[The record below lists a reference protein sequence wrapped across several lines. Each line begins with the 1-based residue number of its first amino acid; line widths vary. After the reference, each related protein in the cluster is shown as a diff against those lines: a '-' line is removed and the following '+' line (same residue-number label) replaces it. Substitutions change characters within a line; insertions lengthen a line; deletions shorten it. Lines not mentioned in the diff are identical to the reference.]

1 MKRIVYFL
9 LLSLLLVSCG
19 KHSGYFKIDGRLLH
33 INQGELFVYSPEGV
47 IAGLDTIQIKGGR
60 FTYEIPCE
68 FNGTLILVFPNYS
81 THAIFAEPGEA
92 VEIKADAS
100 HLKEMEVKGTD
111 DNELMGKFRKET
123 AVASPPEIVKDA
135 IKFVKEHLD
144 SPVSVYLTERYLI
157 NDKKANYKQI
167 AELIE
172 EIQKKLDQ
180 QEERKATDNGINLSN
195 GLLNK
200 KYHKIIHNELH
211 SIDTSV
217 ETLDILKLIVS
228 NTNAMLNHGINL
240 DSIIRLGQYL
250 RKKGDKVDF
259 LKLEGWLSSLH
270 LQRMAQLQ
278 GSILIAVF
286 GFEKDE
292 IDFVKK
298 EEPIAYKL
306 TIKIISNLVKDTAG
320 EWHFRQN
327 SAGFVQN
334 NGKML
339 RRNLRRSYKYINYAP
354 LETTSNFINGFIRG
368 LSEIEE

>member
-1 MKRIVYFL
+1 MDIIQRNFFKLIR
-9 LLSLLLVSCG
+9 
-19 KHSGYFKIDGRLLH
+19 SGAFNDKSVIEVMSPFKWRRL
-33 INQGELFVYSPEGV
+33 
-47 IAGLDTIQIKGGR
+47 
-60 FTYEIPCE
+60 YEIVM
-68 FNGTLILVFPNYS
+68 FQNVLDY
-81 THAIFAEPGEA
+81 
-92 VEIKADAS
+92 
-100 HLKEMEVKGTD
+100 
-111 DNELMGKFRKET
+111 
-123 AVASPPEIVKDA
+123 
-135 IKFVKEHLD
+135 FVRG
-144 SPVSVYLTERYLI
+144 VNNI
-157 NDKKANYKQI
+157 ANDKNLNLP

-172 EIQKKLDQ
+172 EIQKELDLQ
-180 QEERKATDNGINLSN
+180 DGRNYKHQGNKVTNNKTDLSSS
-195 GLLNK
+195 LLNK
-200 KYHKIIHNELH
+200 KFHKIIYNELH

-240 DSIIRLGQYL
+240 DSIIKLGQYL
-250 RKKGDKVDF
+250 RNKGDKIDF

-286 GFEKDE
+286 GFEKEE

-339 RRNLRRSYKYINYAP
+339 RRNLRRSYKYIKYAP
-354 LETTSNFINGFIRG
+354 LETTSNFINGFIKG